1 MGLFGKKKECDFCG
15 GEIGLL
21 GNRKLEDGNMCKAC
35 AAKLS
40 PWFSGR
46 DRKKSTVAE
55 IGQQLQAREA
65 NQQAVAAFQNTRTLG
80 VDYYMVYLDDV
91 NGKFMVT
98 EKPNLGDA
106 NPDVLD
112 IASVTSAKLEISDSR
127 CEETMEDAQGREV
140 SYNPPRYRYTYD
152 FYIKV
157 TLNHPYVDDM
167 RFRLNRNTLE
177 VYDQSGYQSSGFQS
191 AGTYS
196 PGERDAMYQQFR
208 QVGDQIVMA
217 LTGQRMAQQTYGTP
231 VGGYQQPVN
240 QQGFVPQGGYQQ
252 PMNQQG
258 FVPQGGYQQ
267 PMNQQGY
274 VQQGGY
280 QQPMNQQGY
289 VQQGG
294 YQQPMNQQGF
304 VPQGGYQQPMNQQGF
319 VSQGGYQQPM
329 NQQGYVPQGGY
340 QQPMNQQGY
349 VPQNGYQQPMG
360 QQGMNIPSA
369 AGVMAGKG
377 LGPIVCPYCGS
388 TVNRSR
394 FCEVCGGKLE
404 G

>member
-65 NQQAVAAFQNTRTLG
+65 NRQAVASFQNTRTLG
-80 VDYYMVYLDDV
+80 ADYYRLYLDDAA
-91 NGKFMVT
+91 GKFLVSYRDNFR
-98 EKPNLGDA
+98 EE

-112 IASVTSAKLEISDSR
+112 LSAVTSAKLDVSESR
-127 CEETMEDAQGREV
+127 HEETMKGPDGKNV
-140 SYNPPRYRYTYD
+140 SYNPPRYRYAYD
-152 FYIKV
+152 FYVKV

-167 RFRLNRNTLE
+167 RFKLNRNSVE
-177 VYDQSGYQSSGFQS
+177 VYSQGMP
-191 AGTYS
+191 GTFGQAT
-196 PGERDAMYQQFR
+196 PGQYDAIYQQY
-208 QVGDQIVMA
+208 QQLGNQIVMV
-217 LTGQRMAQQTYGTP
+217 LTGQGGIQQGMGQQGYVPQGGYQQP
-231 VGGYQQPVN
+231 MGQPGYVQQSYVPQGGYQQPVN
-240 QQGFVPQGGYQQ
+240 QQGYVPQGGYQQ
-252 PMNQQG
+252 P
-258 FVPQGGYQQ
+258 V
-267 PMNQQGY
+267 
-274 VQQGGY
+274 
-280 QQPMNQQGY
+280 
-289 VQQGG
+289 
-294 YQQPMNQQGF
+294 
-304 VPQGGYQQPMNQQGF
+304 
-319 VSQGGYQQPM
+319 

-349 VPQNGYQQPMG
+349 VPQGGYQQPVNQQGYVQQNAYQQQPMN

-369 AGVMAGKG
+369 AGVLAGKG
-377 LGPIVCPYCGS
+377 LGSIVCPFCGS

-394 FCEVCGGKLE
+394 FCEACGGQLE

>member
-40 PWFSGR
+40 PWFTGR

-55 IGQQLQAREA
+55 IGQQLEAREA
-65 NQQAVAAFQNTRTLG
+65 NRQAVASFQNTRTLG
-80 VDYYMVYLDDV
+80 ADYYRVYLDDTK
-91 NGKFMVT
+91 GKFMVSYRDDLR
-98 EKPNLGDA
+98 EE

-112 IASVTSAKLEISDSR
+112 LAAVTSAKLEISDSR
-127 CEETMEDAQGREV
+127 HEETMEGPDGRDM

-167 RFRLNRNTLE
+167 RFRLNRNSVE
-177 VYDQSGYQSSGFQS
+177 VYSQGMPSSFGQ
-191 AGTYS
+191 AT
-196 PGERDAMYQQFR
+196 PGQYDAIYQQY
-208 QVGDQIVMA
+208 QQLGNQIVMA
-217 LTGQRMAQQTYGTP
+217 LTGQ
-231 VGGYQQPVN
+231 GGIRQGMGQQPAYGAPV
-240 QQGFVPQGGYQQ
+240 
-252 PMNQQG
+252 
-258 FVPQGGYQQ
+258 
-267 PMNQQGY
+267 
-274 VQQGGY
+274 
-280 QQPMNQQGY
+280 
-289 VQQGG
+289 
-294 YQQPMNQQGF
+294 
-304 VPQGGYQQPMNQQGF
+304 
-319 VSQGGYQQPM
+319 GGYQQPM

-360 QQGMNIPSA
+360 QQGYVPQGGYQQPMCQQGYVPQGGYQQPMGQQGYVPQGGYQQQSMGQQDYVQQNGYQQQPMTQQSTNIPFA
-369 AGVMAGKG
+369 AGVLAGKG

-388 TVNRSR
+388 TVNRAR
-394 FCEVCGGKLE
+394 FCEACGGKLE

>member
-21 GNRKLEDGNMCKAC
+21 GNRKLEDGNMCKNC

-65 NQQAVAAFQNTRTLG
+65 NRQAVASFQNTRTLG
-80 VDYYMVYLDDV
+80 ADYYMVYLDDV

-98 EKPNLGDA
+98 DKANLREA

-112 IASVTSAKLEISDSR
+112 IASVTSAKLEINDFR
-127 CEETMEDAQGREV
+127 HEEKMKGPDGKDV
-140 SYNPPRYRYTYD
+140 SYNPPRYRYDYD
-152 FYIKV
+152 FYVKV

-167 RFRLNRNTLE
+167 RFKLNRNTLE
-177 VYDQSGYQSSGFQS
+177 VYDQNGYGNSGFFH
-191 AGTYS
+191 ANTYS

-217 LTGQRMAQQTYGTP
+217 LTGQAGMQRGMG
-231 VGGYQQPVN
+231 QQPVY
-240 QQGFVPQGGYQQ
+240 GAPMGGYQQ
-252 PMNQQG
+252 PMG
-258 FVPQGGYQQ
+258 
-267 PMNQQGY
+267 QQGY
-274 VQQGGY
+274 V
-280 QQPMNQQGY
+280 P
-289 VQQGG
+289 
-294 YQQPMNQQGF
+294 
-304 VPQGGYQQPMNQQGF
+304 
-319 VSQGGYQQPM
+319 QGGYQQPM

-349 VPQNGYQQPMG
+349 VPQGGYQQPMNQQGYVPQGGYQQPMG
-360 QQGMNIPSA
+360 QQGYVQQNGYQQQPMNQQGMNIPSA
-369 AGVMAGKG
+369 AGVLAGKG
-377 LGPIVCPYCGS
+377 LGPIVCPFCGS
-388 TVNRSR
+388 TVNRAK
-394 FCEVCGGKLE
+394 FCEACGAQLQG
-404 G
+404 

>member
-55 IGQQLQAREA
+55 IGAQLQAREA
-65 NQQAVAAFQNTRTLG
+65 NKQAVASFQNTRTLG
-80 VDYYMVYLDDV
+80 SDYYMVYLDDV

-98 EKPNLGDA
+98 DKPNLREA

-112 IASVTSAKLEISDSR
+112 IASVTSAKLEIQDSR
-127 CEETMEDAQGREV
+127 HEEKRQGPDGKEV
-140 SYNPPRYRYTYD
+140 SYNPPRYRYDYD
-152 FYIKV
+152 FYINV

-167 RFRLNRNTLE
+167 RFRLNRNTLQ
-177 VYDQSGYQSSGFQS
+177 VYDQSGYGSSGFFS
-191 AGTYS
+191 ANQTYS

-217 LTGQRMAQQTYGTP
+217 LTGQGGMQRSMGQPAYGAP
-231 VGGYQQPVN
+231 AGGYQQPMN
-240 QQGFVPQGGYQQ
+240 QQGYAPQGGYQQ

-258 FVPQGGYQQ
+258 GFQQ
-267 PMNQQGY
+267 PAG
-274 VQQGGY
+274 
-280 QQPMNQQGY
+280 QPNLSG
-289 VQQGG
+289 
-294 YQQPMNQQGF
+294 
-304 VPQGGYQQPMNQQGF
+304 
-319 VSQGGYQQPM
+319 
-329 NQQGYVPQGGY
+329 
-340 QQPMNQQGY
+340 
-349 VPQNGYQQPMG
+349 
-360 QQGMNIPSA
+360 A
-369 AGVMAGKG
+369 AGAAAGAAMG
-377 LGPIVCPYCGS
+377 MMVCPFCGS
-388 TVNRSR
+388 TVRPGK
-394 FCEVCGGKLE
+394 FCEACGGSLE